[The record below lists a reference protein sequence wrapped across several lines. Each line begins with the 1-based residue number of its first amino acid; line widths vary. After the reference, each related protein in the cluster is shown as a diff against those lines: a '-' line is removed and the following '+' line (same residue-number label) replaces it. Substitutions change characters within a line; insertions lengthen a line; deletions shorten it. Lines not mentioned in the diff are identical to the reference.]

1 MEASPAPRPGGVDTA
16 ADGAAPAPGWGLPL
30 IVLIAGMFMSVL
42 DISIVNVAILTMQN
56 DFGVTTD
63 EIQWVATSYE
73 LALGVVV
80 PISGW
85 LADRFGSTRVYNI
98 SLAGFAIFSAFC
110 GLAWNLESMIAFRVL
125 QAVPGGILPVVTL
138 TILYKIV
145 PREKI
150 GSAMGMY
157 GLGIVVAPAVGPTL
171 GGYLVEYVD
180 WRLIFFINVPV
191 GIVGVLA
198 AIFVLPAYAG
208 GRAGRFDVLGFITVA
223 TGLFSLLLALTE
235 GQDWGWT
242 SYSTLILITLGVLS
256 LALFVIIELQVD
268 EPLLDVRVFRYW
280 AFTNSLL
287 LITVLSV
294 GLFTVLFY
302 IPLFFQ
308 QAQGM
313 GAFDTGLILLPQA
326 LIMGVVMPIAGQLY
340 DRIGPRWPA
349 TIGLLITAWGTY
361 LLATST
367 VDSSNEYLMWLL
379 TFRAAGMGLCMMP
392 IMTGGIAAIPPSLV
406 SHAGAFN
413 NVVQRTTAALGLAI
427 LTAMVT
433 NQQAQQIEDRTA
445 MIPTGTPMP
454 RLGAGTDGGFAGL
467 YAVYQQTQT
476 QVFVTALN
484 DMYIVTAIITAA
496 GVVLALMLH
505 HGPAPAAP
513 ADPAAPT
520 PAPAAQPAVPAPAD
534 GVIPEATLT
543 NGNGSRSAP
552 HPRQP
557 ARSRS

>member
-1 MEASPAPRPGGVDTA
+1 
-16 ADGAAPAPGWGLPL
+16 
-30 IVLIAGMFMSVL
+30 MFMSVL

-80 PISGW
+80 PVSGW
-85 LADRFGSTRVYNI
+85 LSDRFGSTRVYNL
-98 SLAGFAIFSAFC
+98 SLAGFAAFSALC

-125 QAVPGGILPVVTL
+125 QAIPGGILPVVTL
-138 TILYKIV
+138 TILYRIV

-150 GSAMGMY
+150 GAAMGMY
-157 GLGIVVAPAVGPTL
+157 GLGIVVAPAIGPTL

-191 GIVGVLA
+191 GILGVVA
-198 AIFVLPAYAG
+198 AVMVLPKYRG
-208 GRAGRFDVLGFITVA
+208 GLAGRFDVLGFITVA

-242 SYSTLILITLGVLS
+242 SYTTLILITVGVLS
-256 LALFVIIELQVD
+256 LSLFVIIELEVD

-313 GAFDTGLILLPQA
+313 GAFETGLLLLPQA
-326 LIMGVVMPIAGQLY
+326 LIMGVLMPIAGFLY
-340 DRIGPRWPA
+340 DKIGPRWPA
-349 TIGLLITAWGTY
+349 TIGLLIVAVGTY
-361 LLATST
+361 LLCTTT
-367 VDSSNEYLMWLL
+367 VDSSNESLMWLL

-392 IMTGGIAAIPPSLV
+392 IMTGGIAVIPPSLV

-413 NVVQRTTAALGLAI
+413 NVVQRTTAALGLAV

-433 NQQAQQIEDRTA
+433 SQQAQQIEDRTA
-445 MIPTGTPMP
+445 LIPMGTAMP
-454 RLGAGTDGGFAGL
+454 QVGGQPDGGLGGMMQ
-467 YAVYQQTQT
+467 VYQHTQN
-476 QVFVTALN
+476 QVFVSALN
-484 DMYIVTAIITAA
+484 DMYIVTALITAA

-505 HGPAPAAP
+505 SGPAPAQSE
-513 ADPAAPT
+513 DPT
-520 PAPAAQPAVPAPAD
+520 PAVRAADPIESGTPPPAD
-534 GVIPEATLT
+534 DSST
-543 NGNGSRSAP
+543 NGNDSNENDTNGSSNHANGSHHGSSPSPVRADSE
-552 HPRQP
+552 
-557 ARSRS
+557 SMSS